1 MGGADEIVS
10 QVSRPLAEINVSI
23 LQISTYD
30 ADFTLLP
37 ECDLER
43 SLECLSKTFKISNNP
58 LGDAGLQAGEL
69 QSWEATYPAT
79 PGGVNS
85 LQEALLHSS
94 TYTSRGR
101 QFSIK
106 TDQFEGDFYQGDSGI
121 ASEVHSGPNSGPN
134 SGLVSGHGS
143 HVIDQGLEASLMAS
157 LSLKDDIDDSTSSV
171 THTEFMHPFKANFTH
186 KLRITSMEPSLMDQ
200 LAVRLLES
208 IFFDT

>member
-1 MGGADEIVS
+1 M
-10 QVSRPLAEINVSI
+10 
-23 LQISTYD
+23 
-30 ADFTLLP
+30 P

-79 PGGVNS
+79 PGGINS
-85 LQEALLHSS
+85 LQEALLHTS

-106 TDQFEGDFYQGDSGI
+106 SDQYESDFYQGDSGI
-121 ASEVHSGPNSGPN
+121 ASEVHSGPN

-171 THTEFMHPFKANFTH
+171 THTEPMHPFKANFTH

-208 IFFDT
+208 IFFDTRYFSLSMFFFVGVREP